1 MKLSGNP
8 LTERVFECYMF
19 NNLNYIE
26 MKDCACNLESL
37 LIFFLYNRK
46 NLISL
51 KEADIDKVEALD
63 KHAGDDD
70 IENMFADETDPDL
83 TKGFNGPSLTV
94 LLMLPHLEILNN
106 ELVPNK
112 LRRKAFILSEK

>member
-1 MKLSGNP
+1 
-8 LTERVFECYMF
+8 
-19 NNLNYIE
+19 

-63 KHAGDDD
+63 KHAADDD
-70 IENMFADETDPDL
+70 IEGMFADEADPDL
-83 TKGFNGPSLTV
+83 TKGFPGPSLIV

-112 LRRKAFILSEK
+112 LRRKAFMLSEKYAHD